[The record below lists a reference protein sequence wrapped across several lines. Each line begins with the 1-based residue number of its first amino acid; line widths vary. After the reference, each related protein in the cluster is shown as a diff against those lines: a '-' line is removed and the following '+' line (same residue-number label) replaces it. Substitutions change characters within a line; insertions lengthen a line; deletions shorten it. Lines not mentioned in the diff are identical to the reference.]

1 MNYLT
6 WRLHR
11 HQVIFAASA
20 LVAMAVLLVV
30 TGSRMAHDYNSALST
45 CAASQSCG
53 NLSDELFQGDG
64 LLLDFVSA
72 VAIGGPLLLGIFWG
86 APLIAKEIEEGTHRL
101 AWAQSITRRRWMATK
116 LGWVLAAAVAWGA
129 SMTALVTWWHSP
141 ENALYGRL
149 DSGHFDIQGI
159 VPIAY
164 AVFAVAL
171 GIAIGTWTRRVM
183 ASAAGVLGGFAAV
196 RSLVV
201 LYVRPHYLGP
211 LTAKLPLGG
220 AVLPGNPW
228 VLSKTLVNG
237 AGHPKAL
244 TSTFGYVPA
253 ACHSAV
259 FKGPSALSSCL
270 RAQGYHW
277 LVRYQ
282 PASRFWEFQAIEA
295 ALFVTLAT
303 ALVLLALRR
312 VERADA

>member
-11 HQVIFAASA
+11 NQVIFAATA
-20 LVAMAVLLVV
+20 LVALAVLLLV
-30 TGSRMAHDYNSALST
+30 TGTQMAHDYSSALST
-45 CAASQSCG
+45 CATSRSCSD
-53 NLSDELFQGDG
+53 LSDELFQGDG
-64 LLLDFVSA
+64 LVLDFVTA
-72 VAIGGPLLLGIFWG
+72 VSIGGPLLLGMFWG
-86 APLIAKEIEEGTHRL
+86 APLIAKEIDEGTHRL
-101 AWAQSITRRRWMATK
+101 VWAQSITRRRWMATK
-116 LGWVLAAAVAWGA
+116 VGWVLAAAVAWGA
-129 SMTALVTWWHSP
+129 SMSALVTWWHSP

-164 AVFAVAL
+164 SLFAVAL
-171 GIAIGTWTRRVM
+171 GIAIGTCTGRVM
-183 ASAAGVLGGFAAV
+183 AAAAGVLGGFAAA

-201 LYVRPHYLGP
+201 LYVRPHFLAP
-211 LTAKLPLGG
+211 LTARLSLGG
-220 AVLPGNPW
+220 AALPGNPW
-228 VLSKTLVNG
+228 VLSKTLVNA
-237 AGHPKAL
+237 AGRAEAV
-244 TSTFGYVPA
+244 TSAFGYVPA

-259 FKGPSALSSCL
+259 FKGPSALSRCL
-270 RAQGYHW
+270 QAQGYHW

-295 ALFVTLAT
+295 ALFVTLAA

>member
-11 HQVIFAASA
+11 HQVIFAATA
-20 LVAMAVLLVV
+20 LAALAVLLVV
-30 TGSRMAHDYNSALST
+30 TGTQMAHDYSSALST

-72 VAIGGPLLLGIFWG
+72 VAIGGPALLGIFWG

-129 SMTALVTWWHSP
+129 SMAALVTWWHSP

-171 GIAIGTWTRRVM
+171 GIAIGSWTRRVM

-201 LYVRPHYLGP
+201 LYVRPHYLAP

-220 AVLPGNPW
+220 ALLPGNPW

-237 AGHPKAL
+237 PVTPRHSRAPSV
-244 TSTFGYVPA
+244 TCPPPA
-253 ACHSAV
+253 TAPSSS
-259 FKGPSALSSCL
+259 PSALSSCL